1 VFLDKKALRK
11 AMMER
16 RKNIP
21 QEERK
26 EKSNRIKERL
36 FSLELFKKANFIF
49 TFISTEEEVDTHEII
64 KESINMGKRI
74 GVPITLSKE
83 KRMMVS
89 EIQDFA
95 SELEIGYYN
104 ILTPKKEYI
113 REVDPEEIDMVLVPG
128 LIFRED
134 GYRIGY
140 GGGYYDRFLGGI
152 DSVIKIGLCYEMQLS
167 EDIPIDTYDI
177 PVNYII
183 TEERLIDCKGNKK

>member
-1 VFLDKKALRK
+1 MFLDKKALRK

>member
-1 VFLDKKALRK
+1 MDKKALRK

>member
-1 VFLDKKALRK
+1 
-11 AMMER
+11 MER